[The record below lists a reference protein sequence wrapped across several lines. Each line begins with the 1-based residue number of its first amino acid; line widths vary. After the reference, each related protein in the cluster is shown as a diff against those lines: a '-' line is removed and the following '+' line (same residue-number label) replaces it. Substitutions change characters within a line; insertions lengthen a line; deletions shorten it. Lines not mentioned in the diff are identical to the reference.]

1 MIYNHKDIWWYDVF
15 KYQIDGTILQLI
27 GVQFT
32 KVIYP
37 FKDNHY
43 VHNVKRDKD
52 GDICV
57 IDQYG
62 IDYKLFDVEFYVS
75 DEHDGTMSY
84 QQYAKFVSV

>member
-1 MIYNHKDIWWYDVF
+1 MTNETE
-15 KYQIDGTILQLI
+15 QMLQKMLNNII

-43 VHNVKRDKD
+43 VHNVIRDKD
-52 GDICV
+52 GDVCV

-62 IDYKLFDVEFYVS
+62 IDYKLRDVEFYVS
-75 DEHDGTMSY
+75 DEHSDTMPY

>member
-1 MIYNHKDIWWYDVF
+1 MINETE
-15 KYQIDGTILQLI
+15 QMLQKMLKNII

-52 GDICV
+52 GDISV

-75 DEHDGTMSY
+75 DEHEDTLVYEKYVKYVGSI
-84 QQYAKFVSV
+84 